1 MLISLEQ
8 QVSKILGICAI
19 GSWFLCANCFDV
31 WRASPDLCC
40 LISIPLFLIFFY
52 EHIIFPNNWQLFWAL
67 CAVGCF
73 DMCYAI
79 SWSTWNKYPQWLSTM
94 LYISL
99 CLCYFRTNGGLFA
112 FWVRHESCTF
122 FFLGQGRSFILSCH
136 LNMQPIFLLPC
147 SN

>member
-1 MLISLEQ
+1 MCNWLVIFVCQLFWCIESL
-8 QVSKILGICAI
+8 SRPLL
-19 GSWFLCANCFDV
+19 SYFNSSFLN
-31 WRASPDLCC
+31 
-40 LISIPLFLIFFY
+40 FLLWAY
-52 EHIIFPNNWQLFWAL
+52 YFPNNWQLFWAL